1 MTTKGSGFSL
11 IELLVVVAILG
22 ILSAAGVVS
31 YNGYIAG
38 SRQNAAESTMQQIAL
53 SQTEEYSNAGQ
64 YYTQDDCEVI
74 GTANVPT
81 ATTTTDLEA
90 FLFSGE
96 NIISDDMGYE
106 MCVASTGSTFSV
118 VAYNPNVNADEGG
131 CMITLSAQGAWNR
144 GANNTKCPRE

>member
-81 ATTTTDLEA
+81 ATTTTDLET
-90 FLFSGE
+90 FLFSGK
-96 NIISDDMGYE
+96 NDSSCIHCI
-106 MCVASTGSTFSV
+106 CFNFHVAVGSCHSNYHHSV
-118 VAYNPNVNADEGG
+118 
-131 CMITLSAQGAWNR
+131 SAMA
-144 GANNTKCPRE
+144 